1 MALPRL
7 SFLISQASS
16 RPIGQSVGQRFSL
29 LRLFSFSGQLALVQL
44 LVLMPLLA
52 LALLLPWLLSG
63 SQQTSTLYLLW
74 AMLLLL
80 AVLLHLLLQ
89 RVNHGLQQEIAAL
102 NLHADNLQD
111 QAFNSRANRQQ
122 IRMLTPLADALDSM
136 SAELSRQRATLYQR
150 ELLLDTVLQSSPS
163 ALVLTD
169 QHNRVLLTNPA
180 ARQLFLHGQKFD
192 GRLFDDVLAEWP
204 ALQLAFSGY
213 LQQPQQGLLHLET
226 RDGGSRGQSSGQGA
240 AIWHL
245 SSSQFLLNQ
254 RQHFLYLLKPMTA
267 EIQREELNAW
277 KKLLRVIGHELNNSL
292 APLSS
297 LAYSG
302 QQLLEKQA
310 LEKQVLETQSPE
322 KQATDLATFQPLRQ
336 ILATISER
344 SQHLNQFLQAYIQ
357 FAKLPPPKRDTVNWP
372 RLINQL
378 HDHFEFEL
386 DGELPK
392 LDWQL
397 DQAQLM
403 QLLLNLL
410 KNAHESGSDPLL
422 IRLCIQESSQ
432 LLTIALQD
440 AGGGLSAEVLEHA
453 LLPFYTTKAQGS
465 GIGLTLCRDV
475 AEAHGGGLSLRNQP
489 PGLMVQVSL
498 PWFANTV

>member
-1 MALPRL
+1 MALPRPNL
-7 SFLISQASS
+7 LL
-16 RPIGQSVGQRFSL
+16 PQSLSL
-29 LRLFSFSGQLALVQL
+29 LRWFSFSGQLWLVQL
-44 LVLMPLLA
+44 LVLTPLFA
-52 LALLLPWLLSG
+52 LALLLPSILG
-63 SQQTSTLYLLW
+63 EHHQTSTLYLLW

-80 AVLLHLLLQ
+80 ALLLHLLLRQ
-89 RVNHGLQQEIAAL
+89 VGIGLQQEITAL
-102 NLHADNLQD
+102 NLHAENLQD

-122 IRMLTPLADALDSM
+122 ICMLTPLADALDTM
-136 SAELSRQRATLYQR
+136 SDELSRQRATLYQR

-180 ARQLFLHGQKFD
+180 ARQLFLQGQKFD
-192 GRLFDDVLAEWP
+192 GRLLDEVLAEWP
-204 ALQLAFSGY
+204 ELQLAFSGY
-213 LQQPQQGLLHLET
+213 LQQQQQGLLHLET
-226 RDGGSRGQSSGQGA
+226 RQRGGSESHHPEKSS

-302 QQLLEKQA
+302 QRLLDTQLT
-310 LEKQVLETQSPE
+310 ETV
-322 KQATDLATFQPLRQ
+322 ATDVDSLQQLRQ

-357 FAKLPPPKRDTVNWP
+357 FAKLPPPKRDSVNWP

-403 QLLLNLL
+403 QLLLNVL
-410 KNAHESGSDPLL
+410 KNAHESGSDPAQ
-422 IRLCIQESSQ
+422 IRLWLLESHQQ
-432 LLTIALQD
+432 LIIELQD
-440 AGGGLSAEVLEHA
+440 AGGGLLPEVLEHA
-453 LLPFYTTKAQGS
+453 LLPFYTTKTQGS

-475 AEAHGGGLSLRNQP
+475 AEAHGGLLSLRNQP
-489 PGLMVQVSL
+489 PGLRVQVSL
-498 PWFANTV
+498 PWVERPAL

>member
-1 MALPRL
+1 MALFNGILNGECMVR
-7 SFLISQASS
+7 SM
-16 RPIGQSVGQRFSL
+16 SL
-29 LRLFSFSGQLALVQL
+29 LRLISFSGQLWLVQL
-44 LVLMPLLA
+44 LVLTPLLA
-52 LALLLPWLLSG
+52 LALLLPWLLSA
-63 SQQTSTLYLLW
+63 QHQTTTLYLLW
-74 AMLLLL
+74 GVLLLL

-89 RVNHGLQQEIAAL
+89 RVKNGLQQEIAAL

-122 IRMLTPLADALDSM
+122 IRMLTPLADALVTM

-169 QHNRVLLTNPA
+169 EHNRVLLTNPA
-180 ARQLFLHGQKFD
+180 ARQLFLQGQKFD
-192 GRLFDDVLAEWP
+192 GRLLDDVLGEWP
-204 ALQLAFSGY
+204 ELQQAFSGF
-213 LQQPQQGLLHLET
+213 LQKSQQGLLHLDT
-226 RDGGSRGQSSGQGA
+226 RDSGQSA

-302 QQLLEKQA
+302 QQLLDKQ
-310 LEKQVLETQSPE
+310 LVDQQSPDA
-322 KQATDLATFQPLRQ
+322 QLAAQSSTQLRQ

-357 FAKLPPPKRDTVNWP
+357 FAKLPPPMRGSVNWP

-386 DGELPK
+386 DGELPA
-392 LDWQL
+392 LNWQL

-403 QLLLNLL
+403 QLLLNVL
-410 KNAHESGSDPLL
+410 KNAHESGSDPTL
-422 IRLCIQESSQ
+422 IRLCLRESPQ
-432 LLTIALQD
+432 LLTIEVQD

-475 AEAHGGGLSLRNQP
+475 AEAHGGLLSLRNQP
-489 PGLMVQVSL
+489 PGLLVQVSL

>member
-1 MALPRL
+1 MLAAMNLIRLL
-7 SFLISQASS
+7 SF
-16 RPIGQSVGQRFSL
+16 G
-29 LRLFSFSGQLALVQL
+29 GQLGLVQILVLTPL
-44 LVLMPLLA
+44 LV
-52 LALLLPWLLSG
+52 LALLLPGLLAE
-63 SQQTSTLYLLW
+63 QHQTTTLYLLW

-80 AVLLHLLLQ
+80 AVLLHVLLQ
-89 RVNHGLQQEIAAL
+89 RVKNGLQQEIAAL

-122 IRMLTPLADALDSM
+122 IRMLTPLADALVAM

-169 QHNRVLLTNPA
+169 EHNRVLLTNPA
-180 ARQLFLHGQKFD
+180 ARQLFLQGQKFD
-192 GRLFDDVLAEWP
+192 GCLLDDVLAAWP
-204 ALQLAFSGY
+204 ELQQAFRGY
-213 LQQPQQGLLHLET
+213 LQQSQQGLLHLEN
-226 RDGGSRGQSSGQGA
+226 RHRVANEKNA

-245 SSSQFLLNQ
+245 SSSQFILNQ

-302 QQLLEKQA
+302 QQLLDMQ
-310 LEKQVLETQSPE
+310 LTET
-322 KQATDLATFQPLRQ
+322 AANDLASLQPLRQ
-336 ILATISER
+336 ILVTISER

-357 FAKLPPPKRDTVNWP
+357 FAKLPPPMRGSVNWP
-372 RLINQL
+372 RLVNQL
-378 HDHFEFEL
+378 HDHYEFEL

-410 KNAHESGSDPLL
+410 KNAAESGSEPTL
-422 IRLCIQESSQ
+422 IRLSLHESPQ
-432 LLTIALQD
+432 MLMIELQD
-440 AGGGLSAEVLEHA
+440 GGGGLAAEVLEHA
-453 LLPFYTTKAQGS
+453 LLPFYTTKANGS

-475 AEAHGGGLSLRNQP
+475 AEAHGGWLSLRNQP
-489 PGLMVQVSL
+489 PGLQVQVCL
-498 PWFANTV
+498 PWLANAV

>member
-7 SFLISQASS
+7 SWSPGQ
-16 RPIGQSVGQRFSL
+16 PISL
-29 LRLFSFSGQLALVQL
+29 LRLFSFSGQLWLVKALVL
-44 LVLMPLLA
+44 TPLLA
-52 LALLLPWLLSG
+52 LGLLLPWLLAE
-63 SQQTSTLYLLW
+63 QHQTTTLHLLQGL
-74 AMLLLL
+74 LLLL
-80 AVLLHLLLQ
+80 AVLLHLLLG
-89 RVNHGLQQEIAAL
+89 RVENGLQQEITAL

-111 QAFNSRANRQQ
+111 QAFNSRANRQKLC
-122 IRMLTPLADALDSM
+122 MLTPLADALVTM
-136 SAELSRQRATLYQR
+136 SDELSRQRATLYQR

-180 ARQLFLHGQKFD
+180 ARQLFLQGQKFD
-192 GRLFDDVLAEWP
+192 GCLLDDVLAQWP
-204 ALQLAFSGY
+204 ALQLAFAGY
-213 LQQPQQGLLHLET
+213 IQQSQQGLLHLDT
-226 RDGGSRGQSSGQGA
+226 RDNHQSAHRNTDNSA

-302 QQLLEKQA
+302 QQLLENPAADGAA
-310 LEKQVLETQSPE
+310 L
-322 KQATDLATFQPLRQ
+322 QPLRQ

-357 FAKLPPPKRDTVNWP
+357 FAKLPPPKRASVNWP

-386 DGELPK
+386 DGVLPQ

-397 DQAQLM
+397 DQAQIM

-410 KNAHESGSDPLL
+410 KNAHESGSDPAR
-422 IRLCIQESSQ
+422 IRLSIEESAQQ
-432 LLTIALQD
+432 LSIALQD
-440 AGGGLSAEVLEHA
+440 AGGGLSDEVLEHA

-475 AEAHGGGLSLRNQP
+475 AEAHGGWLSLRNQP
-489 PGLMVQVSL
+489 PGLLVQVSL
-498 PWFANTV
+498 PWSANAV

>member
-7 SFLISQASS
+7 SWSPGQ
-16 RPIGQSVGQRFSL
+16 PISL
-29 LRLFSFSGQLALVQL
+29 LRLFSFSGQLWLVKALVL
-44 LVLMPLLA
+44 TPLLA
-52 LALLLPWLLSG
+52 LGLLLPWLLAE
-63 SQQTSTLYLLW
+63 QHQTTTLHLLQGL
-74 AMLLLL
+74 LLLL
-80 AVLLHLLLQ
+80 AVLLHLLLG
-89 RVNHGLQQEIAAL
+89 RVENGLQQEITAL

-111 QAFNSRANRQQ
+111 QAFNSRANRQKLC
-122 IRMLTPLADALDSM
+122 MLTPLADALVAM
-136 SAELSRQRATLYQR
+136 SDELSRQRATLYQR

-192 GRLFDDVLAEWP
+192 GRILDDVLAEWP
-204 ALQLAFSGY
+204 ELQLAFSSY
-213 LQQPQQGLLHLET
+213 IQQPQQGLLHLET
-226 RDGGSRGQSSGQGA
+226 RESSQSSGQGS

-302 QQLLEKQA
+302 QQLLD
-310 LEKQVLETQSPE
+310 TQLSATA
-322 KQATDLATFQPLRQ
+322 ATDAAGLPALRQ
-336 ILATISER
+336 ILVTISER
-344 SQHLNQFLQAYIQ
+344 TQHLNQFLQAYIQ
-357 FAKLPPPKRDTVNWP
+357 FAKLPPPKRGSVNWP

-378 HDHFEFEL
+378 HDHYEFEL
-386 DGELPK
+386 DGELPT

-410 KNAHESGSDPLL
+410 KNAYESGSDPAQ
-422 IRLCIQESSQ
+422 IRLFIQESPQQ
-432 LLTIALQD
+432 LSIELQD

-475 AEAHGGGLSLRNQP
+475 AEAHGGLLSLRNQP
-489 PGLMVQVSL
+489 PGLRVLVSL
-498 PWFANTV
+498 PWA

>member
-7 SFLISQASS
+7 SFFMNRS
-16 RPIGQSVGQRFSL
+16 IGQSFSL
-29 LRLFSFSGQLALVQL
+29 LRLFSFNGQLWLVQL
-44 LVLMPLLA
+44 LVLIPLLA
-52 LALLLPWLLSG
+52 LALMLPWLLAESH
-63 SQQTSTLYLLW
+63 QTTTLYLLW
-74 AMLLLL
+74 AMLVLL
-80 AVLLHLLLQ
+80 ALLLHLLLM
-89 RVNHGLQQEIAAL
+89 RVAKGLQQEITAL

-122 IRMLTPLADALDSM
+122 IRMLTPLADALVAM
-136 SAELSRQRATLYQR
+136 SDELSRQRATLYQR

-192 GRLFDDVLAEWP
+192 GRILNDVLAEWP
-204 ALQLAFSGY
+204 ELQLAFSSY
-213 LQQPQQGLLHLET
+213 IQQPQQGLLHLEM
-226 RDGGSRGQSSGQGA
+226 RDSSQNSGQGA

-302 QQLLEKQA
+302 QQLLEAQLTA
-310 LEKQVLETQSPE
+310 TAATA
-322 KQATDLATFQPLRQ
+322 ATDVAGLPPLRQ
-336 ILATISER
+336 ILVTISER
-344 SQHLNQFLQAYIQ
+344 TQHLNQFLQAYIQ
-357 FAKLPPPKRDTVNWP
+357 FAKLPPPKRASVNWP

-378 HDHFEFEL
+378 HDHYEFEL
-386 DGELPK
+386 DGELPT

-410 KNAHESGSDPLL
+410 KNAYESGSEPAQ
-422 IRLCIQESSQ
+422 IRLFIQESPQQ
-432 LLTIALQD
+432 LSIELQD

-475 AEAHGGGLSLRNQP
+475 AEAHGGLLSLRNQP
-489 PGLMVQVSL
+489 PGLRVLVSL
-498 PWFANTV
+498 PWA

>member
-7 SFLISQASS
+7 SYLFTQTGGQA
-16 RPIGQSVGQRFSL
+16 IGPRFSL
-29 LRLFSFSGQLALVQL
+29 LRLLSFSGQLALVQW
-44 LVLMPLLA
+44 LVLIPLLA
-52 LALLLPWLLSG
+52 LALLLTSLLAEPH
-63 SQQTSTLYLLW
+63 QTTTLYLLW
-74 AMLLLL
+74 TMLLLL

-89 RVNHGLQQEIAAL
+89 RVKNGLQQEIAAL

-122 IRMLTPLADALDSM
+122 IRMLTPLADALDTM

-180 ARQLFLHGQKFD
+180 ARQLFLQGQKFD
-192 GRLFDDVLAEWP
+192 GRLFDEVLAEWP
-204 ALQLAFSGY
+204 ELQLAFSGY

-226 RDGGSRGQSSGQGA
+226 RDAAHRGGQGT

-302 QQLLEKQA
+302 QQLLETLTADKTA
-310 LEKQVLETQSPE
+310 ADYSSL
-322 KQATDLATFQPLRQ
+322 QPLRN
-336 ILATISER
+336 ILGTISER

-357 FAKLPPPKRDTVNWP
+357 FAKLPPPNRASVNWP

-386 DGELPK
+386 DGEMPK

-397 DQAQLM
+397 DQAQLI
-403 QLLLNLL
+403 QLLLNVL
-410 KNAHESGSDPLL
+410 KNAHESGSDPAL
-422 IRLCIQESSQ
+422 IRLFIQESPQ
-432 LLTIALQD
+432 QLTIEVQD

-475 AEAHGGGLSLRNQP
+475 AEAHGGWLSLRNQP
-489 PGLMVQVSL
+489 PGLRVQVCL
-498 PWFANTV
+498 PRA

>member
-1 MALPRL
+1 M
-7 SFLISQASS
+7 
-16 RPIGQSVGQRFSL
+16 
-29 LRLFSFSGQLALVQL
+29 
-44 LVLMPLLA
+44 
-52 LALLLPWLLSG
+52 
-63 SQQTSTLYLLW
+63 
-74 AMLLLL
+74 
-80 AVLLHLLLQ
+80 
-89 RVNHGLQQEIAAL
+89 RVETGLQQEITAL

-122 IRMLTPLADALDSM
+122 LCMLTPLADALVRM
-136 SAELSRQRATLYQR
+136 SDELSRQRATLYQR

-169 QHNRVLLTNPA
+169 EHNRVLLTNPA
-180 ARQLFLHGQKFD
+180 ARQLFLQGQKFE
-192 GRLFDDVLAEWP
+192 GRMLDDVLAQWP
-204 ALQLAFSGY
+204 ALQAAFSGY
-213 LQQPQQGLLHLET
+213 IRQPQQGLLHL
-226 RDGGSRGQSSGQGA
+226 DSCQSSEA
-240 AIWHL
+240 EPRHSEHSTAIWHL

-302 QQLLEKQA
+302 QQILDQQGQTRGSDA
-310 LEKQVLETQSPE
+310 
-322 KQATDLATFQPLRQ
+322 AAWQPLRQ

-357 FAKLPPPKRDTVNWP
+357 FAKLPPPKRGSVNWP

-386 DGELPK
+386 EGELPK

-410 KNAHESGSDPLL
+410 KNAHESGSDPAQ
-422 IRLCIQESSQ
+422 IRLNLLESTAQ
-432 LLTIALQD
+432 LMIRLQD
-440 AGGGLSAEVLEHA
+440 AGGGLAEEVLEHA
-453 LLPFYTTKAQGS
+453 LLPFYTTKPQGS

-475 AEAHGGGLSLRNQP
+475 AEAHGGWLSLRNQP
-489 PGLMVQVSL
+489 PGLLVQVSL
-498 PWFANTV
+498 PWSANAV

>member
-1 MALPRL
+1 
-7 SFLISQASS
+7 
-16 RPIGQSVGQRFSL
+16 
-29 LRLFSFSGQLALVQL
+29 
-44 LVLMPLLA
+44 MPLGA
-52 LALLLPWLLSG
+52 IAWLLPVLLADQHQG
-63 SQQTSTLYLLW
+63 RTLYLLW
-74 AMLLLL
+74 ALLLLL
-80 AVLLHLLLQ
+80 ATLLHLLLL
-89 RVNHGLQQEIAAL
+89 RVKHGLQQEIAAL
-102 NLHADNLQD
+102 NLHAENLQD
-111 QAFNSRANRQQ
+111 QAFNSRANRLH
-122 IRMLTPLADALDSM
+122 IRMLTPLADALVTM
-136 SAELSRQRATLYQR
+136 SGELSRQRATLYQR

-180 ARQLFLHGQKFD
+180 ARQLFLHGQKFE
-192 GRLFDDVLAEWP
+192 GQLLDDVLATWP
-204 ALQLAFSGY
+204 EMQLAFNAF
-213 LQQPQQGLLHLET
+213 LQQPQQGLLHLEAKPN
-226 RDGGSRGQSSGQGA
+226 GQGA

-245 SSSQFLLNQ
+245 STSQFMLNQ

-267 EIQREELNAW
+267 EIKREELNAW

-302 QQLLEKQA
+302 QQLLEKSLLDKPHFDNPQLDA
-310 LEKQVLETQSPE
+310 DS
-322 KQATDLATFQPLRQ
+322 ATSLRQ

-357 FAKLPPPKRDTVNWP
+357 FAKLPPPQRNSVNWP

-410 KNAHESGSDPLL
+410 KNAHESGSDPEQ
-422 IRLCIQESSQ
+422 IRLSLRESPQ
-432 LLTIALQD
+432 LLQIELQD
-440 AGGGLSAEVLEHA
+440 AGGGLAAEVLEHA
-453 LLPFYTTKAQGS
+453 LLPFYTTKTHGS

-475 AEAHGGGLSLRNQP
+475 AEAHGGVLNLRNQA
-489 PGLMVQVSL
+489 PGLKVQVNL
-498 PWFANTV
+498 PRVEAAACLSDEAKV

>member
-1 MALPRL
+1 MASPRL
-7 SFLISQASS
+7 SFLSSQAS
-16 RPIGQSVGQRFSL
+16 GQSIGQRFSL

-44 LVLMPLLA
+44 LVLTPLLA
-52 LALLLPWLLSG
+52 LALLLPWLLTKP
-63 SQQTSTLYLLW
+63 QQTSTLYLLW
-74 AMLLLL
+74 ALFLLL
-80 AVLLHLLLQ
+80 AVLLYLLLK
-89 RVNHGLQQEIAAL
+89 RVSNGLQQEIAAL

-122 IRMLTPLADALDSM
+122 IRMLTPLADALDTM

-169 QHNRVLLTNPA
+169 EHNRVLLTNPA

-192 GRLFDDVLAEWP
+192 GRLLDDVLAQWP
-204 ALQLAFSGY
+204 ELQLAFSGY

-226 RDGGSRGQSSGQGA
+226 RDAAFNGSQGA

-245 SSSQFLLNQ
+245 SSSQFMLNQ

-310 LEKQVLETQSPE
+310 
-322 KQATDLATFQPLRQ
+322 ADLATLQPLRQ

-357 FAKLPPPKRDTVNWP
+357 FAKLPPPQRDTVNWP

-386 DGELPK
+386 DGELPT
-392 LDWQL
+392 LNWLL
-397 DQAQLM
+397 DQAQIM
-403 QLLLNLL
+403 QLLLNVL
-410 KNAHESGSDPLL
+410 KNAHESGSDPTL
-422 IRLCIQESSQ
+422 IRLCLRESPQ
-432 LLTIALQD
+432 LLTIQLQD

-453 LLPFYTTKAQGS
+453 LLPFYTTKTQGS

-475 AEAHGGGLSLRNQP
+475 AEAHGGWLSLRNQP
-489 PGLMVQVSL
+489 PGLLVQVSL
-498 PWFANTV
+498 PWFVNTV

>member
-1 MALPRL
+1 MRQA
-7 SFLISQASS
+7 SGQSISQSF
-16 RPIGQSVGQRFSL
+16 GQRFSL

-44 LVLMPLLA
+44 LVLVPLLV
-52 LALLLPWLLSG
+52 LALLLPWLLNDP
-63 SQQTSTLYLLW
+63 SQTRTLYLLW
-74 AMLLLL
+74 AMLVLL

-89 RVNHGLQQEIAAL
+89 RVSNGLQLEIAAL

-122 IRMLTPLADALDSM
+122 IRMLKPLADALDTM

-180 ARQLFLHGQKFD
+180 SRQLFLHGQKFD
-192 GRLFDDVLAEWP
+192 GRLLDDVLAEWP
-204 ALQLAFSGY
+204 ALQQAFSGY
-213 LQQPQQGLLHLET
+213 LQQPQQGLLHLENP
-226 RDGGSRGQSSGQGA
+226 DAAFSGSQSQGT

-310 LEKQVLETQSPE
+310 
-322 KQATDLATFQPLRQ
+322 ADLATLQPLRQ

-386 DGELPK
+386 EGELPK
-392 LDWQL
+392 LEWQL
-397 DQAQLM
+397 DQSQLM

-410 KNAHESGSDPLL
+410 KNAHESGSDPAL
-422 IRLCIQESSQ
+422 IRLFFLETPQ
-432 LLTIALQD
+432 LLSIHLQD
-440 AGGGLSAEVLEHA
+440 AGGGLAAEVLEHA

-475 AEAHGGGLSLRNQP
+475 AEAHGGWLSLRNQP
-489 PGLMVQVSL
+489 PGLLVQVSL
-498 PWFANTV
+498 PRA

>member
-7 SFLISQASS
+7 SL
-16 RPIGQSVGQRFSL
+16 PVGQVFSL
-29 LRLFSFSGQLALVQL
+29 LRLFSFNGQLWLVKIL
-44 LVLMPLLA
+44 LLTPLLA
-52 LALLLPWLLSG
+52 LAILLPWLLAETH
-63 SQQTSTLYLLW
+63 QTTTLYLLW

-80 AVLLHLLLQ
+80 ALLLHLLLL
-89 RVNHGLQQEIAAL
+89 RVAKGLQQEITAL
-102 NLHADNLQD
+102 HLHADNLQD

-122 IRMLTPLADALDSM
+122 IRMLTPLADALVAM
-136 SAELSRQRATLYQR
+136 SDELSRQRATLYQR

-180 ARQLFLHGQKFD
+180 ARQLFLQGQKFD
-192 GRLFDDVLAEWP
+192 GRLLDDVLAEWP
-204 ALQLAFSGY
+204 ELQLAFSSY
-213 LQQPQQGLLHLET
+213 LQQPQQGLLHLDTRRHGLRTSSET
-226 RDGGSRGQSSGQGA
+226 DQTA

-302 QQLLEKQA
+302 QQLLD
-310 LEKQVLETQSPE
+310 TQLT
-322 KQATDLATFQPLRQ
+322 KTAATDFAALQQLRQ

-357 FAKLPPPKRDTVNWP
+357 FAKLPPPKRASVNWP

-378 HDHFEFEL
+378 HDHYEFEL
-386 DGELPK
+386 DGELPS

-403 QLLLNLL
+403 QLLLNVL
-410 KNAHESGSDPLL
+410 KNAHESGSDPAQIRLSIQELPQQLL
-422 IRLCIQESSQ
+422 IE
-432 LLTIALQD
+432 LQD
-440 AGGGLSAEVLEHA
+440 AGGGLSAEALEHA

-475 AEAHGGGLSLRNQP
+475 AEAHGGLLSLRNHS
-489 PGLMVQVSL
+489 PGLRVQVSL
-498 PWFANTV
+498 PWA

>member
-1 MALPRL
+1 MRR
-7 SFLISQASS
+7 ASGQL
-16 RPIGQSVGQRFSL
+16 IGQSIGQRFSL

-44 LVLMPLLA
+44 LVLTPLLA
-52 LALLLPWLLSG
+52 LALLLPWLLSEP
-63 SQQTSTLYLLW
+63 QQTTTLYLLW

-89 RVNHGLQQEIAAL
+89 RVNNGLQQEIAAL

-122 IRMLTPLADALDSM
+122 IRMLTPLADALDTM

-169 QHNRVLLTNPA
+169 DHNRVLLTNPA

-192 GRLFDDVLAEWP
+192 GRVLDDVLAQWP
-204 ALQLAFSGY
+204 ELQLAFSGY

-226 RDGGSRGQSSGQGA
+226 RDVAFNGNQSQGQGA

-245 SSSQFLLNQ
+245 SSSQFMLNQ

-302 QQLLEKQA
+302 QQLLEKQ
-310 LEKQVLETQSPE
+310 VLETQSPE
-322 KQATDLATFQPLRQ
+322 KQAADLATLQPLRQ

-392 LDWQL
+392 LAWQL
-397 DQAQLM
+397 DQSQLM
-403 QLLLNLL
+403 QLLLNVL
-410 KNAHESGSDPLL
+410 KNAHESGSDPAQIRLFIQETPQLL
-422 IRLCIQESSQ
+422 IIE
-432 LLTIALQD
+432 LQD

-453 LLPFYTTKAQGS
+453 LLPFYTTKTQGS

-475 AEAHGGGLSLRNQP
+475 AEAHGGGFCLRNQP
-489 PGLMVQVSL
+489 PGLLVQVSL
-498 PWFANTV
+498 PWLANTV

>member
-7 SFLISQASS
+7 SL
-16 RPIGQSVGQRFSL
+16 PVGQVVSL
-29 LRLFSFSGQLALVQL
+29 LRLFSFNGQLWLVKIL
-44 LVLMPLLA
+44 LLTPLLA
-52 LALLLPWLLSG
+52 LALLLPWLLAEPH
-63 SQQTSTLYLLW
+63 QTTTLYLLW

-80 AVLLHLLLQ
+80 ALLLHLLLM
-89 RVNHGLQQEIAAL
+89 RVAKGLQQEITAL

-122 IRMLTPLADALDSM
+122 IRMLTPLADALVAM
-136 SAELSRQRATLYQR
+136 SDELSRQRATLYQR

-192 GRLFDDVLAEWP
+192 GRLFDEVLAEWP
-204 ALQLAFSGY
+204 ELQLAFGSY

-226 RDGGSRGQSSGQGA
+226 PDSGQGA

-302 QQLLEKQA
+302 QQLLETPTTDIA
-310 LEKQVLETQSPE
+310 TLQS
-322 KQATDLATFQPLRQ
+322 LRQ

-357 FAKLPPPKRDTVNWP
+357 FAKLPPPQRGSVNWP

-378 HDHFEFEL
+378 HDHYEFEL
-386 DGELPK
+386 DGELPT

-403 QLLLNLL
+403 QLLLNVL
-410 KNAHESGSDPLL
+410 KNAHESGSDPAL
-422 IRLCIQESSQ
+422 IRLYIHQSRQ
-432 LLTIALQD
+432 QLTIEVQD

-475 AEAHGGGLSLRNQP
+475 AEAHGGWLSLRNQP
-489 PGLMVQVSL
+489 PGLLVQVSL
-498 PWFANTV
+498 PWA